1 MGRKSILIFAAIMID
16 FGFEFSK
23 RVEFRTHHISSQK
36 IAKKKQ
42 EELSSFISMPKN
54 ILGLKKKKCLTPSC
68 NGLELIHAKL
78 KDQS

>member
-1 MGRKSILIFAAIMID
+1 MID

-23 RVEFRTHHISSQK
+23 RVEFLTHHISSQK

-54 ILGLKKKKCLTPSC
+54 ILGLKKKKKKNSLTQQC

-78 KDQS
+78 KDQKLTESQRP